1 VLLSMY
7 GQASNIRRV
16 LERCR
21 RRCKHVLIKDVDGA
35 FNLNSARRGRE
46 KNMRILKD
54 RKKN

>member
-1 VLLSMY
+1 
-7 GQASNIRRV
+7 
-16 LERCR
+16 
-21 RRCKHVLIKDVDGA
+21 VDGA